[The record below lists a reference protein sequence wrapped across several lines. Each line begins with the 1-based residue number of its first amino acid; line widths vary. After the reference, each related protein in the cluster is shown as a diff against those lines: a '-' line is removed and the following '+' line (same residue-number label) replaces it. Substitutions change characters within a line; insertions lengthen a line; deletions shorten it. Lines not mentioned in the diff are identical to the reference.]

1 LTHGHESDHE
11 QATIE
16 RLQLLGYEYLPGPD
30 IERDDKEVVLTD
42 ILRSSL
48 GYRYPELPADA
59 IDLAVEKLTRPD
71 GVDTLHR
78 NRAFHVDMLTRGF
91 ELPVELPVAMAAEAA
106 VVPLGKRP
114 STPPGER
121 DVVHIHPIDWEHPEK
136 NRFHVV
142 NQLTITGKN
151 TRRPD
156 IIVYVNG
163 LPLVVF
169 ELKNPYAEQPT
180 VKEAYNQIGHYTVD
194 IPLLFEFNA
203 FCVLSDG
210 NSVLHGMWTSGLEWF
225 APWKSIDGHTVE
237 PGEFGS
243 MKSLI
248 EGLFPKERLLDYIR
262 NFILFETSKKG
273 IVKKGAKY
281 HQFFAVRAAVE
292 RALDTFTNGGDKR
305 IGVIWH
311 TTGSG
316 KSLSMTFLVGI
327 LRDLPELRNPTFV
340 LQVDR
345 TDLDDQLHD
354 QFVVARGLVG
364 DVKHA
369 DSVDDLRELLGRGG
383 GEVIFTTI
391 EKFALKRGPDGQ
403 VIEAEHPVLSER
415 DNIIVIADEA
425 HRSQYGFMQGYA
437 RYLNEAL
444 PHAKRLGFT
453 GTPISFSGAD
463 TQEVFGDYIHT
474 YDIKQSQEDGATV
487 AIYYMPRQAKLHL
500 TGADIDTALEESAAD
515 VGVEASVLE
524 SKKTR
529 WAALA
534 KAAGSKQRVD
544 ALTKDIL
551 AHYTERTATLDGKAM
566 IVCMTRENAVR
577 VYDALTALPGC
588 PEVKVVM
595 TGDITKDPKA
605 WNEAGH
611 ITTKIQRDAIKA
623 RLVDPD
629 DPLKIVVV
637 CDMWLT
643 GTDIPCLHTLYVDK
657 PMKGHNMI
665 QAISRVNRVFRDK
678 PHGLIVDY
686 IGIGDQLREA
696 TNTYTKGGG
705 SGDPAPKVG
714 EKALPV
720 FFDCLEEIRRSVPE
734 GDGYGKWRQMS
745 ALEREDLHRAAY
757 DWLAEEDERT
767 QVFLRAEL
775 RLTKAY
781 LLVQQLD
788 EARPHADEVI
798 CYQRIRKQVRKLT
811 PGEDTDQK
819 LEKAVRDLVD
829 DHVESEGVV
838 DIFQLSGLGAA
849 DISILDDDFLQTFK
863 DKPHENLRVK
873 LLAKLMGDQIRSQA
887 ARNLAK
893 SKSFKELLQKTLDRY
908 HKRVIDAATVIQ
920 AILEM
925 KKEMDADAKRTK
937 LLGLSEDELAFYDAV
952 HDNYATVYDD
962 PLLRDLIHD
971 VVQVI
976 KKNLKVDWTESHREE
991 VKATV
996 RAAVKRTLRRKKVKT
1011 EHFEPMMSA
1020 FLEQAEALWRDWPVG
1035 A

>member
-1 LTHGHESDHE
+1 MTHGHESDHE

-30 IERDDKEVVLTD
+30 ITRDEKEVVLTD
-42 ILRSSL
+42 ILKSNL
-48 GYRYPELPADA
+48 LERYPNLPEDA
-59 IDLAVEKLTRPD
+59 IDRAVEKLTRPD

-78 NRAFHVDMLTRGF
+78 NRSFHVDILTKGF
-91 ELPVELPVAMAAEAA
+91 ELPVEFPVAKVAE
-106 VVPLGKRP
+106 PILPYGGR
-114 STPPGER
+114 SSSPPGER
-121 DVVHIHPIDWEHPEK
+121 DVVHIHPIDWNNPTANH
-136 NRFHVV
+136 FHVV
-142 NQLTITGKN
+142 NQLTVTGKN

-156 IIVYVNG
+156 IVIYVNG

-169 ELKNPYAEQPT
+169 ELKNPYSEKPT
-180 VKEAYNQIGHYTVD
+180 VNEAYNQIGHYTVD

-210 NSVLHGMWTSGLEWF
+210 NSVLHGMWTSGMEWF

-292 RALDTFTNGGDKR
+292 RTLQSFTAVEDKR

-327 LRDLPELRNPTFV
+327 LRDLPELKNPTFV

-354 QFVVARGLVG
+354 QFVVARSLVG

-369 DSVDDLRELLGRGG
+369 GNVDELRAMLTSGG
-383 GEVIFTTI
+383 GEVIFSTI
-391 EKFALKRGPDGQ
+391 EKFSLKRGPDGQ
-403 VIEAEHPVLSER
+403 VVEAEHPLLSER

-425 HRSQYGFMQGYA
+425 HRSQYGFMKGYA

-474 YDIKQSQEDGATV
+474 YDIRQSQEDGATV
-487 AIYYMPRQAKLHL
+487 EIYYTPRQAKLHL
-500 TGADIDTALEESAAD
+500 TGADIDKALDESAAKI
-515 VGVEASVLE
+515 GVEGSDVE
-524 SKKTR
+524 NRKSR

-534 KAAGSKQRVD
+534 KLAGAEERVNEL
-544 ALTKDIL
+544 AKDIL
-551 AHYTERTATLDGKAM
+551 AHFKKRTATLKGKAM

-577 VYDALTALPGC
+577 VYDALTALEGC

-605 WNEAGH
+605 WGEAGH
-611 ITTKIQRDAIKA
+611 ITTKIQRDAIKT
-623 RLVDPD
+623 RLIAPD

-696 TNTYTKGGG
+696 TNTYTRGGG
-705 SGDPAPKVG
+705 TGDPAPEVG

-720 FFDCLEEIRRSVPE
+720 FFECLKEIRGVVPE
-734 GDGYGKWRQMS
+734 GVDYGKWRHLT
-745 ALEREDLHRAAY
+745 AIEFEDLHQQAY
-757 DWLAEEDERT
+757 VWLSNDDERAEN
-767 QVFLRAEL
+767 FFKAEL

-781 LLVQQLD
+781 LLVQHLD
-788 EARPHADEVI
+788 EARPYADEVI
-798 CYQRIRKQVRKLT
+798 CYQRIRNWMKKLK
-811 PGEDTDQK
+811 PGEDTDEK

-829 DHVESEGVV
+829 DHVESDGVV
-838 DIFQLSGLGAA
+838 DIFKLSGLGAA

-873 LLAKLMGDQIRSQA
+873 LLAKLMGDQIRSKA

-893 SKSFKELLQKTLDRY
+893 AKSFKELLQKTLDRY

-920 AILEM
+920 TIIEM
-925 KKEMDADAKRTK
+925 KQEMDADARRTK
-937 LLGLSEDELAFYDAV
+937 LLGLAEDELAFYDAV
-952 HDNYATVYDD
+952 HENYAKVYDE

-991 VKATV
+991 VKASI
-996 RAAVKRTLRRKKVKT
+996 RAAVKRSLRKRGVKA
-1011 EHFEPMMSA
+1011 EDFEPMMSA
-1020 FLEQAEALWRDWPVG
+1020 FIQQAEALWKDWPVG

>member
-1 LTHGHESDHE
+1 MTHGHESDHE

-30 IERDDKEVVLTD
+30 IDRDDKKVVLTD
-42 ILRSSL
+42 ILKSSL
-48 GYRYPELPADA
+48 AYRYADLNEDA
-59 IDLAVEKLTRPD
+59 INLAVEKLTRPD

-78 NRAFHVDMLTRGF
+78 NRSFHVDMLTKGF
-91 ELPVELPVAMAAEAA
+91 ELPVERPVAMAAD
-106 VVPLGKRP
+106 VHRP
-114 STPPGER
+114 SSPPGER
-121 DVVHIHPIDWEHPEK
+121 DVVHIHPIDWDNPAA

-169 ELKNPYAEQPT
+169 ELKNPYAEKPT
-180 VKEAYNQIGHYTVD
+180 VKEAFNQIGHYTID
-194 IPLLFEFNA
+194 IPQLFEFNS

-210 NSVLHGMWTSGLEWF
+210 NSVLHGMWTAGMEWY
-225 APWKSIDGHTVE
+225 APWKSIDGHNVE

-262 NFILFETSKKG
+262 NFIVYEVDKKG

-281 HQFFAVRAAVE
+281 HQFFAVQVAVE
-292 RALDTFTNGGDKR
+292 RTHEAFAAEGDKR

-327 LRDLPELRNPTFV
+327 LRDLPELKNPTFV
-340 LQVDR
+340 VQVDR

-354 QFVVARGLVG
+354 QFTVARSLVG

-369 DSVDDLRELLGRGG
+369 DSVDDLRDLLSSGG

-391 EKFALKRGPDGQ
+391 EKFALKRGPDGK
-403 VIEAEHPVLSER
+403 VIETAHPVLSER
-415 DNIIVIADEA
+415 GNIIVIADEA
-425 HRSQYGFMQGYA
+425 HRSQYGFLQGFA

-444 PHAKRLGFT
+444 PNAKRLGFT
-453 GTPISFSGAD
+453 GTPISFSKAD

-474 YDIKQSQEDGATV
+474 YDIRQSQEDGATV
-487 AIYYMPRQAKLHL
+487 AIYYTPRQAKLHL
-500 TGADIDTALEESAAD
+500 SDADIDKALDESAAE
-515 VGVEASVLE
+515 VGVETSDIE
-524 SKKTR
+524 NRKSR

-534 KAAGSKQRVD
+534 KLAGADDRMKELAQ
-544 ALTKDIL
+544 DIL
-551 AHYTERTATLDGKAM
+551 AHFKERTATLDGKAM
-566 IVCMTRENAVR
+566 IVCMTRANCVR
-577 VYDALTALPGC
+577 LYGALTTLPGC

-595 TGDITKDPKA
+595 TGNIAVDPKE

-611 ITTKIQRDAIKA
+611 ITTKSTRDGIKK
-623 RLVDPD
+623 RLIDSD
-629 DPLKIVVV
+629 DPLKIAIV

-657 PMKGHNMI
+657 PMRGHNMI

-705 SGDPAPKVG
+705 TGNPAPEVG
-714 EKALPV
+714 KTALPI
-720 FFDCLEEIRRSVPE
+720 FFACLEEIRGTVPE
-734 GDGYGKWRQMS
+734 GVDYGHWRHLS
-745 ALEREDLHRAAY
+745 AIEFEDLHHEAY
-757 DWLAEEDERT
+757 VWLVESEERGEA
-767 QVFLRAEL
+767 FLRAEL

-781 LLVQQLD
+781 LLVQHLD
-788 EARPHADEVI
+788 EARPLADEVI
-798 CYQRIRKQVRKLT
+798 CFQRIRNELKKSQ
-811 PGEDTDQK
+811 PGPDSDQ
-819 LEKAVRDLVD
+819 EMERAVRDLVD
-829 DHVESEGVV
+829 DHVESDGVV
-838 DIFQLSGLGAA
+838 DIFKLAGIQAA

-863 DKPHENLRVK
+863 DKPHENLRLK
-873 LLAKLMGDQIRSQA
+873 LLAKLMGDEIRHKA

-893 SKSFKELLQKTLDRY
+893 AKSFRELLQNTLDRY
-908 HKRVIDAATVIQ
+908 HKRVIDAATVVQ
-920 AILEM
+920 TILEM
-925 KKEMDADAKRTK
+925 KKEMDADARRTK
-937 LLGLSEDELAFYDAV
+937 LLGLSEEELAFYDAV
-952 HDNYATVYDD
+952 HENYAKVYDE
-962 PLLRDLIHD
+962 PLLRDLIHE

-976 KKNLKVDWTESHREE
+976 KKNLKVDWTESHRED
-991 VKATV
+991 VKAAV
-996 RAAVKRTLRRKKVKT
+996 RAAAKRALRKRGVKKEDFDPL
-1011 EHFEPMMSA
+1011 
-1020 FLEQAEALWRDWPVG
+1020 LEKLMQQAEALWKEWPVV